1 MSDIFFF
8 DSYAVI
14 ELINGNP
21 NYEEYLNSGILLTK
35 LNLFEVYYS
44 FLRDFGKKEADKF
57 IEKYYPF
64 IIDFDEFIIKE
75 AAEFKLQNRKRNLSM
90 TDSIGYILSIKIGV
104 KFLTGDKEFED
115 LEKVEFVK

>member
-1 MSDIFFF
+1 MNDIFFF

-21 NYEEYLNSGILLTK
+21 NYKKYINSGILLTK
-35 LNLFEVYYS
+35 LNLFEIYYS
-44 FLRDFGKKEADKF
+44 FLRDFGEKEADKF

-75 AAEFKLQNRKRNLSM
+75 AAKFKLQNRKRNLSM
-90 TDSIGYILSIKIGV
+90 TDCIGYIMAQKIEI
-104 KFLTGDKEFED
+104 KFLTGDREFEN
-115 LEKVEFVK
+115 LENVEFVK